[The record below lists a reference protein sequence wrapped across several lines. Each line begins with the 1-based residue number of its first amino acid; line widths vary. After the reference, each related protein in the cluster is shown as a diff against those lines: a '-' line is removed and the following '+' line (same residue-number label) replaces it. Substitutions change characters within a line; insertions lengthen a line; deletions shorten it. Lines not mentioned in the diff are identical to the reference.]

1 MPTLDAYTQIQD
13 AIIGALKGALGD
25 DVKGVHKLVDRPLT
39 AGETPAV
46 IVEVGPEQIEYE
58 EFETPPNR
66 LVERSLHVIV
76 IVTVDAAIR
85 AFAPTVRGLTDRVK
99 KALSGFRRWEIQL
112 KDVQVV
118 GVSPEDYPSETGR
131 QAGHTLNVHVVF
143 KSRENTPDVI
153 ERLRG

>member
-1 MPTLDAYTQIQD
+1 LDTHTQIQD
-13 AIIGALKGALGD
+13 TIIQALKDALGD

-46 IVEVGPEQIEYE
+46 IVEVGAEQAEYE

-66 LVERSLHVIV
+66 LVERSLQVV
-76 IVTVDAAIR
+76 CIVTVDAAIR
-85 AFAPTVRGLTDRVK
+85 AFAPTVRGLSDRVR
-99 KALSGFRRWEIQL
+99 KALSGFRRWGIEL
-112 KDVQVV
+112 KDVQVT
-118 GVSPEDYPSETGR
+118 GVVPEDYPSETGR